1 MDNVDDALGLDLAK
15 RDALLNNEGVF
26 DELDVDLPT
35 VVPASGEFIMNSSKI
50 QEINHE
56 NSKLLCQLDI
66 LNILTGKM
74 TAEKRSNVSEVYG
87 SHVFQTSL
95 IEGTKEQLKQE
106 IGEIAKQR
114 AKLLS
119 QEMRDAIV
127 PGQCQ
132 VTIEEDMDEGRMMQQ
147 TTSAGAAKRQ
157 MYTLKIEKIEDRT
170 GWVVRR
176 TYNDFYALHRKL
188 RDKYPIVNE
197 FDLPGKSLNIWP
209 NRAKGDVGNMK
220 QQALE
225 KYLQVRKGCEL
236 KNGTDE

>member
-1 MDNVDDALGLDLAK
+1 MDDDALVDIAK
-15 RDALLNNEGVF
+15 KDALLNNDSVF
-26 DELDVDLPT
+26 DELDVDLP
-35 VVPASGEFIMNSSKI
+35 VAGGEFVVNSSKI

-56 NSKLLCQLDI
+56 NNKLLCQLDI
-66 LNILTGKM
+66 LNIITGKL
-74 TAEKRSNVSEVYG
+74 TAEKRSGEVFG
-87 SHVFQTSL
+87 SHVFQSSL

-119 QEMRDAIV
+119 QEMRDAIL

-132 VTIEEDMDEGRMMQQ
+132 VTIEEESDEGRMLQN
-147 TTSAGAAKRQ
+147 TASGDKRRQ
-157 MYTLKIEKIEDRT
+157 MYILKIERIQDLS

-209 NRAKGDVGNMK
+209 NRTKGDTGNMK

-225 KYLQVRKGCEL
+225 KYLQVKE
-236 KNGTDE
+236 